1 MSCSQ
6 QEYVRPGWAAACSCQ
21 STEWHALT
29 SSSAWWGQCNGW
41 LCYSSFFKYNSFVII
56 VKRFHLTT
64 APNSFV
70 LVTVT
75 IKMFWSWCLSNQN
88 WFFLPSL
95 APTNHQTSLLLL
107 NYFCQVPSGLSS
119 SLLWLASEAIVTFP
133 QPSPGAIFKTTNIFT
148 FSCLVP
154 EVWRV
159 QWIWILRVRFV
170 VLFISW
176 GISANS
182 FLLCQN
188 LRRDGCS
195 AHWTTA
201 TLHSM

>member
-1 MSCSQ
+1 MSLQ
-6 QEYVRPGWAAACSCQ
+6 PK
-21 STEWHALT
+21 L
-29 SSSAWWGQCNGW
+29 
-41 LCYSSFFKYNSFVII
+41 FI
-56 VKRFHLTT
+56 
-64 APNSFV
+64 
-70 LVTVT
+70 
-75 IKMFWSWCLSNQN
+75 
-88 WFFLPSL
+88 LPSL

-107 NYFCQVPSGLSS
+107 NYFCRVPSGLSS

-195 AHWTTA
+195 AQLDYCDSSQHVKRFPCGKPQQREFSLLSFCFYRQRRKSVSSEPTFILSSQTYQANQWQLYNFIILIITSTTVQ
-201 TLHSM
+201 